1 MADPL
6 KIIAWAD
13 ANQFPVL
20 ERAMMSGLIDVI
32 GIGSPD
38 PDEGISLSKAM
49 KIEQLKDLRSALH
62 GTDHDIAWIAA
73 RDALDAAARSAIRT
87 STRPVATSTLPPDPV
102 LELLAEPDDG
112 LPAHLV
118 PMMRQS
124 PGFIAATGALDVFG
138 RIECVHISMTSGQEQ
153 SSPWARLYDAMDI
166 ILHMLGEP
174 DEVFAAHAGPRPLKA
189 DGLAG
194 LAGHFSVA
202 ARFPNQATATIVVS
216 DGGGSWDRR
225 MLVLGDEGRLIVNDH
240 AAEWTHV
247 EGNKDESGSAGEE
260 PAGAGDLVA
269 QQLKRIVEDVME
281 PEPPGTRGRVLKL
294 CESARISCLT
304 GQAEGVI
311 TP

>member
-1 MADPL
+1 MANPV

-13 ANQFPVL
+13 ANQLEVL
-20 ERAMMSGLIDVI
+20 QRALASGLIDVI

-38 PDEGISLSKAM
+38 PDDGIALSKAL
-49 KIEQLKDLRSALH
+49 KVEQVKDLRSALH

-73 RDALDAAARSAIRT
+73 RDALDTAARSAIRT
-87 STRPVATSTLPPDPV
+87 SERPVASSTLPPDPV

-118 PMMRQS
+118 PMMRQA
-124 PGFIAATGALDVFG
+124 PGYIAAAGALEGFG

-153 SSPWARLYDAMDI
+153 SSPWARLYDAMD
-166 ILHMLGEP
+166 LVVHMLGEP
-174 DEVFAAHAGPRPLKA
+174 DEVFAAHAGPRPLQA

-194 LAGHFSVA
+194 IAGHFSVA
-202 ARFPNQATATIVVS
+202 ARFPNQSTATMVVS

-225 MLVLGDEGRLIVNDH
+225 MLILGDEGRLIVNDH
-240 AAEWTHV
+240 GAEWTHV
-247 EGNKDESGSAGEE
+247 DGARDESGASSDE
-260 PAGAGDLVA
+260 PVGAGVLVA
-269 QQLKRIVEDVME
+269 QQLQRIVEDVME

-311 TP
+311 SP